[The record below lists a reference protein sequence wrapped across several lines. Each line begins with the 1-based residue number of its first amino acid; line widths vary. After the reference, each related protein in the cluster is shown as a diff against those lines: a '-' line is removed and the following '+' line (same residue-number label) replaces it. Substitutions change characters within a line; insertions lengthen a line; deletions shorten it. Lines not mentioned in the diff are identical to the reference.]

1 MAVSVLA
8 VAVAACR
15 SNELPPSDWP
25 PPDFAVQVVERVE
38 GDDPGRSFTRSFRVW
53 PDGLVLVAESDA
65 PLPGLDWGQPVYE
78 RLSVYRLDARSTRT
92 LGRALHRTGLFDDQA
107 RRAENTDREP
117 GELEIAWTAFGSKGQ
132 TSLRTHDRAQ
142 VERVL
147 EVVAGFLPDGVAFLG
162 VEPELVCVSDV
173 PLPGGGAGAVHAL
186 RDVARAHPRDFGV
199 LLDLFALAV
208 ARREW
213 PVAREVLVEL
223 RNDDARAALGDEAEL
238 RDWRREV
245 LPELEALIPAA

>member
-1 MAVSVLA
+1 MSILA
-8 VAVAACR
+8 LAVAACR

-25 PPDFAVQVVERVE
+25 PQDFAVQVVEKVA
-38 GDDPGRSFTRSFRVW
+38 GDGSAGSFTRSFRVW
-53 PDGLVLVAESDA
+53 PDGLALVAESDA

-78 RLSVYRLDARSTRT
+78 RLCVYRLDPRSTRT
-92 LGRALHRTGLFDDQA
+92 LGRVLQRTGLFADQA
-107 RRAENTDREP
+107 RRAENSDREP
-117 GELEIAWTAFGSKGQ
+117 GELTVAWTAFGNKGR

-147 EVVAGFLPDGVAFLG
+147 AVVAGFLPDGVAFLG
-162 VEPELVCVSDV
+162 VEPDLVHVSDV
-173 PLPGGGAGAVHAL
+173 PLPGGGVGAVQAL
-186 RDVARAHPRDFGV
+186 REVARAHPRDFGV

-213 PVAREVLVEL
+213 PIAREVLVEL

-245 LPELEALIPAA
+245 LPKLEALIPVE